1 MWSEYAPPASQNER
15 GDDVGDPRDM
25 NNPRILAV
33 GTANPPN
40 RFTQEEVLALAGYT
54 DERRRGFFLNS
65 GIEGR
70 YLAIDRDSFRPTE
83 TLDELQARFR
93 KASVELGCQAL
104 TRALNLAGLG
114 LRDVNFLATTTCTG
128 RLCPSLDAILIREL
142 GLRSNLQRV
151 HVGDT
156 GCASAIVA
164 LQQAFN
170 HLCAFPDHVAAI
182 VAVEVSSASYYLDDD
197 LETAVAN
204 AIFAD
209 GAGAVIVARDGT
221 GPEIMAH
228 RTLVRP
234 EFLELMGFTFP
245 AGYQR
250 ILLSKDIRHI
260 ASDMLAELAD
270 NLLLAHGLNRT
281 DVRQWVLHSAGRRVI
296 ERAQRQLGLSDS
308 DLAPVR
314 SVLRRYGNM
323 SSATV
328 LFVLQEVLNAGTT
341 RVGDWGLMIALGPGF
356 AAEGALLR
364 W

>member
-1 MWSEYAPPASQNER
+1 MHMPK
-15 GDDVGDPRDM
+15 
-25 NNPRILAV
+25 ILAV

-40 RFTQEEVLALAGYT
+40 RFTQAEALALAGYT

-70 YLAIDRDSFRPTE
+70 YLAIEKSGFRPTE
-83 TLDELQARFR
+83 TLDELHGRFR
-93 KASVELGCQAL
+93 KAGADLGC
-104 TRALNLAGLG
+104 RALLAALSRAGLSPDD
-114 LRDVNFLATTTCTG
+114 LDFLATTTCTG

-142 GLRSNLQRV
+142 GLRSGIQRV

-164 LQQAFN
+164 LQQAWN
-170 HLCAFPDHVAAI
+170 HLHAFPDHVAAV
-182 VAVEVSSASYYLDDD
+182 VAVEVPSTSYYMDDD
-197 LETAVAN
+197 PQTAVAN

-209 GAGAVIVARDGT
+209 GAGAAILAGGRLASGRT
-221 GPEIMAH
+221 GPGVVSH

-234 EFLELMGFTFP
+234 EFLDLMGFTFP

-250 ILLSKDIRHI
+250 IRLSKDVRHV
-260 ASDMLAELAD
+260 AADMLAEMAEE
-270 NLLLAHGLNRT
+270 LLRAHGLART
-281 DVRQWVLHSAGRRVI
+281 HIRHWVLHSAGRRVI
-296 ERAQRQLGLSDS
+296 EHTQRRLGLPETA
-308 DLAPVR
+308 LAPAC

-328 LFVLQEVLNAGTT
+328 LFVLQEVLTSGNP
-341 RVGDWGLMIALGPGF
+341 RPGDWGLMIALGPGF

>member
-1 MWSEYAPPASQNER
+1 MS
-15 GDDVGDPRDM
+15 M
-25 NNPRILAV
+25 PRILAV

-40 RFTQEEVLALAGYT
+40 RFTQAEALALAGYT

-70 YLAIDRDSFRPTE
+70 YLAIDRNGFRPTE
-83 TLDELQARFR
+83 TVDELQARYR
-93 KASVELGCQAL
+93 KASVEIGCQAL
-104 TRALNLAGLG
+104 LRALAEAGRRP
-114 LRDVNFLATTTCTG
+114 RDLDFLATTTCTG

-142 GLRSNLQRV
+142 GLRSDLQRV

-164 LQQAFN
+164 LQQAYN
-170 HLCAFPDHVAAI
+170 HLRAFPDHLAAV

-209 GAGAVIVARDGT
+209 GAGAAILACAGQ
-221 GPEIMAH
+221 GPEVVAH
-228 RTLVRP
+228 RTLIRP
-234 EFLELMGFTFP
+234 EYLELMGFTFP

-260 ASDMLAELAD
+260 ASEMMAELATG
-270 NLLLAHGLNRT
+270 LLRDHGLTRA
-281 DVRQWVLHSAGRRVI
+281 DVQHWILHSAGRRVI
-296 ERAQRQLGLSDS
+296 ERAQRQLNLSDG
-308 DLAPVR
+308 DLAPAR
-314 SVLRRYGNM
+314 AVLRQYGNM

-328 LFVLQEVLNAGTT
+328 LFVMRQLLETAKPQA
-341 RVGDWGLMIALGPGF
+341 GDWGVMIALGPGF

>member
-1 MWSEYAPPASQNER
+1 MHS
-15 GDDVGDPRDM
+15 
-25 NNPRILAV
+25 PRILGV

-40 RFTQEEVLALAGYT
+40 WFSQAEVLAWSPYR

-70 YLAIDRDSFRPTE
+70 YLAIDRNGFRPSE
-83 TLDELQARFR
+83 TLDELQARYR

-104 TRALNLAGLG
+104 LRALAGAGRRPREL
-114 LRDVNFLATTTCTG
+114 DFLATTTCTG

-142 GLRSNLQRV
+142 GLRNDLQRV

-156 GCASAIVA
+156 GCASAVVA
-164 LQQAFN
+164 LQQAYN
-170 HLCAFPDHVAAI
+170 HLRAFPDHLAAV

-209 GAGAVIVARDGT
+209 GAGAAILACGGQ
-221 GPEIMAH
+221 GPEMVAH

-234 EFLELMGFTFP
+234 EYLELMGFTFP

-250 ILLSKDIRHI
+250 ILLSKDIRHV
-260 ASDMLAELAD
+260 ASEMMAELATG
-270 NLLLAHGLNRT
+270 LLHDRGLTRA
-281 DVRQWVLHSAGRRVI
+281 DVQHWILHSAGRRVI
-296 ERAQRQLGLSDS
+296 ERAQRQLGLSDG
-308 DLAPVR
+308 DLAPAR
-314 SVLRRYGNM
+314 AVLRHYGNM

-328 LFVLQEVLNAGTT
+328 LFVLRHLLQTAHPQAGE
-341 RVGDWGLMIALGPGF
+341 WGVMIALGPGF

>member
-1 MWSEYAPPASQNER
+1 MA
-15 GDDVGDPRDM
+15 
-25 NNPRILAV
+25 NPRILEV

-40 RFTQEEVLALAGYT
+40 RFTQAEALALTGYT

-70 YLAIDRDSFRPTE
+70 YLAIDRNGFRPTE
-83 TLDELQARFR
+83 TLDELQARYR

-104 TRALNLAGLG
+104 LRALTQAGRSTRNL
-114 LRDVNFLATTTCTG
+114 DFLATTTCTG
-128 RLCPSLDAILIREL
+128 RLCPCLDAILIREL
-142 GLRSNLQRV
+142 GLRSDLQRV

-164 LQQAFN
+164 LQQAYN
-170 HLCAFPDHVAAI
+170 HLRAFPDHLAAV
-182 VAVEVSSASYYLDDD
+182 VAVEVSSASYYLDND

-209 GAGAVIVARDGT
+209 GAGAAILACDGQ
-221 GPEIMAH
+221 GPEIIAH

-234 EFLELMGFTFP
+234 EYLELMGFTFP

-260 ASDMLAELAD
+260 ASEMMAELATD
-270 NLLLAHGLNRT
+270 LLRNHGLTRA
-281 DVRQWVLHSAGRRVI
+281 DVQHWVLHSAGRRVI
-296 ERAQRQLGLSDS
+296 ERAQRQLTLSDG
-308 DLAPVR
+308 DLAPAR
-314 SVLRRYGNM
+314 AVLREYGNM

-328 LFVLQEVLNAGTT
+328 LFVLRQILQTA
-341 RVGDWGLMIALGPGF
+341 RPQPGDWGLMIALGPGF

>member
-1 MWSEYAPPASQNER
+1 MS
-15 GDDVGDPRDM
+15 M
-25 NNPRILAV
+25 PRILAV

-70 YLAIDRDSFRPTE
+70 YLAIERNAFRPTE
-83 TLDELQARFR
+83 SLDDLQARFR
-93 KASVELGCQAL
+93 KTSVDLGC
-104 TRALNLAGLG
+104 RALLAALSRAGRRP
-114 LRDVNFLATTTCTG
+114 RDLDFLATTTCTG

-156 GCASAIVA
+156 GCASAVVA
-164 LQQAFN
+164 LQQAWN
-170 HLCAFPDHVAAI
+170 HLQAFPDHLAAI
-182 VAVEVSSASYYLDDD
+182 VAVEVSSTGYYLDNDP
-197 LETAVAN
+197 ETAVAN

-209 GAGAVIVARDGT
+209 GAGAAILAGANVIDAGEGAEVV
-221 GPEIMAH
+221 AH
-228 RTLVRP
+228 RTLVRS
-234 EFLELMGFTFP
+234 EFLELMGFTYP

-250 ILLSKDIRHI
+250 ILLSKDVRHV
-260 ASDMLAELAD
+260 AANMLAEL
-270 NLLLAHGLNRT
+270 LEQLLAARGLTRAN
-281 DVRQWVLHSAGRRVI
+281 VNHWVLHSAGRRVI
-296 ERAQRQLGLSDS
+296 ERAQRQLGLSDAA
-308 DLAPVR
+308 LAHTR
-314 SVLRRYGNM
+314 AVLRHYGNM

-328 LFVLQEVLNAGTT
+328 LFVLHELLETANPRA
-341 RVGDWGLMIALGPGF
+341 GDWGVMIALGPGF

>member
-1 MWSEYAPPASQNER
+1 MS
-15 GDDVGDPRDM
+15 G
-25 NNPRILAV
+25 PRILAV

-40 RFTQEEVLALAGYT
+40 RFTQAEVLELTGYA
-54 DERRRGFFLNS
+54 DPRRRGFFLNS

-70 YLAIDRDSFRPTE
+70 YLAIDKTGFRPAE
-83 TLDELQARFR
+83 SLDDLQARYR
-93 KASVELGCQAL
+93 KASLDLGY
-104 TRALNLAGLG
+104 RALLTALEQAGRSP
-114 LRDVNFLATTTCTG
+114 RDLDFLATTTCTG
-128 RLCPSLDAILIREL
+128 RVCPSLDTILIREL
-142 GLRSNLQRV
+142 GLRGDIQRV

-164 LQQAFN
+164 LQQAYN
-170 HLCAFPDHVAAI
+170 HLRAFPDHLAAV
-182 VAVEVSSASYYLDDD
+182 VAVEVSSASYYLDDG

-209 GAGAVIVARDGT
+209 GAGAAILACAGT
-221 GPEIMAH
+221 GPGIAAH

-234 EFLELMGFTFP
+234 EYLDLMGFTFP

-260 ASDMLAELAD
+260 AAEMLAELTEA
-270 NLLLAHGLNRT
+270 LLHAHGLT
-281 DVRQWVLHSAGRRVI
+281 RQDIRHWVLHSAGNRVL
-296 ERAQRQLGLSDS
+296 ERAQRQLGFSDGE
-308 DLAPVR
+308 LAAAR
-314 SVLRRYGNM
+314 AVLRRYGNM

-328 LFVLQEVLNAGTT
+328 LFVLREILETAHPQP
-341 RVGDWGLMIALGPGF
+341 GDWGVMMALGPGF

>member
-1 MWSEYAPPASQNER
+1 MSA
-15 GDDVGDPRDM
+15 
-25 NNPRILAV
+25 PRILSV

-40 RFTQEEVLALAGYT
+40 RFTQAEALALAGYT

-70 YLAIDRDSFRPTE
+70 YLAIDKNGFRPTE
-83 TLDELQARFR
+83 TVDELQARYR
-93 KASVELGCQAL
+93 KTSVELGCQAL
-104 TRALNLAGLG
+104 LRALARAGRSP
-114 LRDVNFLATTTCTG
+114 RDLDFLATTTCTG

-142 GLRSNLQRV
+142 GLRSDLQRV

-164 LQQAFN
+164 LQQACN
-170 HLCAFPDHVAAI
+170 HLRAFPDHLAAI
-182 VAVEVSSASYYLDDD
+182 VAVEVSSTSYYLDDG

-209 GAGAVIVARDGT
+209 GAGAAVMAGASHASTSVTGAGE
-221 GPEIMAH
+221 GPEVVAH

-234 EFLELMGFTFP
+234 EFLDLMGFTFP
-245 AGYQR
+245 GGYQR

-260 ASDMLAELAD
+260 AADMLAELAGQ
-270 NLLLAHGLNRT
+270 LLDAHGLTRG
-281 DVRQWVLHSAGRRVI
+281 DVRHWVLHSAGRRVI
-296 ERAQRQLGLSDS
+296 ERAQRQLHLSDGA
-308 DLAPVR
+308 LAPAR
-314 SVLRRYGNM
+314 AVLRQYGNM

-328 LFVLQEVLNAGTT
+328 LFVLDQLLQTAQP
-341 RVGDWGLMIALGPGF
+341 RSGDWGVMIALGPGF

>member
-1 MWSEYAPPASQNER
+1 MS
-15 GDDVGDPRDM
+15 M
-25 NNPRILAV
+25 PRILAV

-40 RFTQEEVLALAGYT
+40 RFTQAEALELAGYT

-70 YLAIDRDSFRPTE
+70 YLAIERNSFRPTE
-83 TLDELQARFR
+83 SLDDLHARFR
-93 KASVELGCQAL
+93 KTSVDLGC
-104 TRALNLAGLG
+104 RALLAALSRAGRRPQDL
-114 LRDVNFLATTTCTG
+114 DFLATTTCTG

-142 GLRSNLQRV
+142 GLRSDLQRV

-164 LQQAFN
+164 LQQAWN
-170 HLCAFPDHVAAI
+170 HVRVFPDHLAA
-182 VAVEVSSASYYLDDD
+182 VTAVEVSSTSYYLDDD

-209 GAGAVIVARDGT
+209 GAGAMILAGADTISAGG
-221 GPEIMAH
+221 GPEVIAH

-234 EFLELMGFTFP
+234 EFLDLMGFTFP

-250 ILLSKDIRHI
+250 ILLSKDVRHV
-260 ASDMLAELAD
+260 AADMLAELAD
-270 NLLLAHGLNRT
+270 QLLNAHGLTRA
-281 DVRQWVLHSAGRRVI
+281 DVNHWVLHSAGRRVI
-296 ERAQRQLGLSDS
+296 ERAQRQLGLSDAA
-308 DLAPVR
+308 LGPAR
-314 SVLRRYGNM
+314 AVLRHYGNM

-328 LFVLQEVLNAGTT
+328 LFVLQDLLETAKP
-341 RVGDWGLMIALGPGF
+341 RMGDWGMMIALGPGF

>member
-1 MWSEYAPPASQNER
+1 MQ
-15 GDDVGDPRDM
+15 M
-25 NNPRILAV
+25 PRILAV

-40 RFTQEEVLALAGYT
+40 RFTQAEALALAGYT

-70 YLAIDRDSFRPTE
+70 YLAIDRNGFRPNE
-83 TLDELQARFR
+83 TVDELQARFR
-93 KASVELGCQAL
+93 KTSVELGCQAL
-104 TRALNLAGLG
+104 LRALARADRSP
-114 LRDVNFLATTTCTG
+114 RDLDFLATTTCTG

-142 GLRSNLQRV
+142 GLRSDLQRV

-164 LQQAFN
+164 LQQACN
-170 HLCAFPDHVAAI
+170 HLRAFPDHLAAI

-209 GAGAVIVARDGT
+209 GAGAAVMACAGE
-221 GPEIMAH
+221 GPGVVAH

-234 EFLELMGFTFP
+234 EFLDLMGFTFP
-245 AGYQR
+245 GGYQR
-250 ILLSKDIRHI
+250 ILLSKDVRHI
-260 ASDMLAELAD
+260 AADMLAELAD
-270 NLLLAHGLNRT
+270 QLLTAHGLTRA
-281 DVRQWVLHSAGRRVI
+281 DVRHWVLHSAGRRVI
-296 ERAQRQLGLSDS
+296 ERAQRQLHLSDGA
-308 DLAPVR
+308 LAPAR
-314 SVLRRYGNM
+314 DVLREYGNM

-328 LFVLQEVLNAGTT
+328 LFVLHQLLQTANP
-341 RVGDWGLMIALGPGF
+341 RSGDWGVMIALGPGF